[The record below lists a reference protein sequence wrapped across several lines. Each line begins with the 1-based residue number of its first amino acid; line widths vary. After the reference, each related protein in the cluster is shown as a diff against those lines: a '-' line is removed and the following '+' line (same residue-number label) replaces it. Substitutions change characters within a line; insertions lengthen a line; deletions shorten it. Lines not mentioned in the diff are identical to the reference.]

1 MVTPARRR
9 IQRPTAPAAT
19 VAATATSS
27 SSILSSHYVAVVVK
41 ILLILLILFSLPKLV
56 TVSAESAKQRRKR
69 TELKLRKLRWAC
81 QNERL
86 ECARLVPQESL
97 NCVNLCVSVA
107 CYQQVY
113 GEYPLEDG
121 EVDVKRAM
129 AFEGCVKN
137 ELRDLRQRPFPREKQ

>member
-1 MVTPARRR
+1 MVTVTPAR
-9 IQRPTAPAAT
+9 PTKAT
-19 VAATATSS
+19 VAAASS
-27 SSILSSHYVAVVVK
+27 SSLLSSHYAAVVVK

-56 TVSAESAKQRRKR
+56 TVTAESAKQRRKR

-97 NCVNLCVSVA
+97 NCVNLCISTA

-121 EVDVKRAM
+121 EVDVQRAL

-137 ELRDLRQRPFPREKQ
+137 ELRDLRQRPLPREKQ

>member
-1 MVTPARRR
+1 MVAPNRRT
-9 IQRPTAPAAT
+9 QRPTAPTAT
-19 VAATATSS
+19 VAAAATSS
-27 SSILSSHYVAVVVK
+27 SLLSSHYVAVVVK

-56 TVSAESAKQRRKR
+56 TAESAKQRRKR
-69 TELKLRKLRWAC
+69 TELKLRKLRWTC
-81 QNERL
+81 QNERM

-97 NCVNLCVSVA
+97 NCVNLCISAA

-137 ELRDLRQRPFPREKQ
+137 ELRDLRQQKRPLPRDTQ